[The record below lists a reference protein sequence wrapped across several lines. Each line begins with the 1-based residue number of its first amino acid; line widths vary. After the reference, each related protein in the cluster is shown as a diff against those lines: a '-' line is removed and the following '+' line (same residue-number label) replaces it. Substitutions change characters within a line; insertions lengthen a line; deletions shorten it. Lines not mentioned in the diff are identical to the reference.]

1 MNKPPLKATVHV
13 VEDEPDIAGV
23 LADYLRLAGLEV
35 LCFSDGL
42 SAAKA
47 LQQSPPDLLVLDLM
61 LPGLDGLTLL
71 RTVRQSSTLPVIIIT
86 ARVEELD
93 RLLGLEAG
101 ADDYICKPFSPRE
114 VVARV
119 KAVLRRSQA
128 PGPTGK
134 TAPLQL
140 DTAHW
145 EARLYDQPLDLTRR
159 EFALLQVLAAA
170 PGRTFSR
177 RQLLDRVY
185 ADELDVTERAVDSH
199 IKNLRRKMNLAQPG
213 QEWIRSVYGVGFV
226 LEEPG
231 PDERLRPA
239 P

>member
-1 MNKPPLKATVHV
+1 MNTTPRPSTVYV
-13 VEDEPDIAGV
+13 VEDEPDIAEV

-35 LCFSDGL
+35 RCLGDGL
-42 SAAKA
+42 SAAQA
-47 LQQSPPDLLVLDLM
+47 LQQCPPDLLLLDLM
-61 LPGLDGLTLL
+61 LPGLDGLSLL
-71 RTVRQSSTLPVIIIT
+71 RTLRQTSTLPVIIMT

-93 RLLGLEAG
+93 RLLGLETG

-119 KAVLRRSQA
+119 KAVLRRSQPLPSA
-128 PGPTGK
+128 SRPAT
-134 TAPLQL
+134 LQL
-140 DTAHW
+140 DPERW
-145 EARLYDQPLDLTRR
+145 EARLQGQVLDLTRR

-199 IKNLRRKMNLAQPG
+199 IKNLRRKMNQAQAG
-213 QEWIRSVYGVGFV
+213 SEWIRSVYGVGFV
-226 LEEPG
+226 LEEP
-231 PDERLRPA
+231 PKD
-239 P
+239 